1 MQEMLRDFMET
12 TQFMLGLYAWRRE
25 YRELVEDMAPFYE
38 ELIRVVAES
47 PAEVVLY
54 GGNYDDMITY
64 PRSSGSTYSPGYR
77 KRQRSSICGD
87 LRGVPEG

>member
-1 MQEMLRDFMET
+1 MET
-12 TQFMLGLYAWRRE
+12 TQFMLGLCDWRRE

-47 PAEVVLY
+47 PAEVVLC

-64 PRSSGSTYSPGYR
+64 PPFFREHILPWLQ
-77 KRQRSSICGD
+77 KAAEEFH
-87 LRGVPEG
+87 LR